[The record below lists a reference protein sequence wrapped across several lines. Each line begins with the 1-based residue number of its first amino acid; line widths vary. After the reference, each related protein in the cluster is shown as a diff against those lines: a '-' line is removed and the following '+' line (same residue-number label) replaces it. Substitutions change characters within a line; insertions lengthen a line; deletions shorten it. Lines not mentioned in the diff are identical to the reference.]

1 MRPEVEA
8 MTPQEFLEWRI
19 ELYIRRDC
27 WPMHE
32 AKMFAAMELS
42 TFEDGTFEDDE
53 DDDLPGYF

>member
-1 MRPEVEA
+1 